1 MIKFKISLFTVLLSC
16 TLLTLSQEDYQSQ
29 IMSKVREG
37 LEYSLGLRK
46 YNPKDIIIVQK
57 LNSDSFYKVVGVQEN
72 TLETNKLNPPDIGDY
87 EGTVSVIDKDSVVS
101 VLWIKKKK
109 YQSINIKKEEIP
121 FRHLKSKF
129 QNETFIS
136 IEAEIN
142 EIITQHQNEIYI
154 KQLETK
160 YPNIKTMKG
169 ENVADLINKAAND
182 GTILSAPIIYPLEA
196 RHNNTQGV
204 VVIGYVVTIN
214 GDIDMLHVFKGLK
227 DGCTESVIEA
237 IKNMAQQ
244 FKDNDVK
251 VKEDI
256 YLEATVHFILQ

>member
-1 MIKFKISLFTVLLSC
+1 MIKSKISLLIVLLSC

-37 LEYSLGLRK
+37 LDYSLGLKK

-57 LNSDSFYKVVGVQEN
+57 LNSNNFYKIVDVHEN
-72 TLETNKLNPPDIGDY
+72 TFETNKLKPPDLGDY
-87 EGTVSVIDKDSVVS
+87 EGTISVIEKDSVVS
-101 VLWIKKKK
+101 VLWIKKRK
-109 YQSINIKKEEIP
+109 YQAINLLADEIP
-121 FRHLKSKF
+121 FQNLKSKF

-142 EIITQHQNEIYI
+142 EIITRHQNEIYI
-154 KQLETK
+154 NKLETK
-160 YPNIKTMKG
+160 YPNIKTIKA
-169 ENVADLINKAAND
+169 ENITDLIQKVTNYD
-182 GTILSAPIIYPLEA
+182 TILSTPLIYPIEA

-204 VVIGYVVTIN
+204 VVIGYVLTKN

-227 DGCTESVIEA
+227 DGCTESVIET
-237 IKNMAQQ
+237 IKNANQQ
-244 FKDNDVK
+244 LKDNDFK

-256 YLEATVHFILQ
+256 YFEATVHFILR